1 MNNNQ
6 GNQNIEVNDNIQTNP
21 EGVDNQ
27 EASNL
32 NNSNEKPVKMFS
44 EEEVNAIVSKRL
56 AKERAKQEKA
66 AKEAERLSKM
76 SEEERLKAELE
87 IERKKIA
94 EERAELNRT
103 KLLQQT
109 QIELSNR
116 EIPRE
121 FAEWIVA
128 DDAGTTLERINSLKK
143 LWDNALDN
151 GLNVK
156 LAGRAPKIQSDD
168 NKPKPGMSKEEFRK
182 LSIAKQQEIYIN
194 DPDLYK
200 KLTER

>member
-6 GNQNIEVNDNIQTNP
+6 DNQNIEVNDHIQPNP

-27 EASNL
+27 EAS
-32 NNSNEKPVKMFS
+32 
-44 EEEVNAIVSKRL
+44 NAIVSKRL

-76 SEEERLKAELE
+76 SEDERLKAELE

-128 DDAGTTLERINSLKK
+128 DDAESTLERINSLKK

-194 DPDLYK
+194 DPELYK